1 MKKLFLLLLLFL
13 TISINLHAQDTI
25 KVSRHIDKGL
35 IGFGL
40 GLDYGGIG
48 ANFLYYATR
57 NIGIFGGV
65 GYNFD
70 AVGVN
75 TGIKFRIIKKKPTL
89 NLDPYILAM
98 YGYNA
103 AIIVKNSNSQNK
115 TFYGPTFGIGLDFRP
130 KPLSMGYFS
139 IALLIPI
146 RKSEADDYISRLKR
160 YNHVTFTNELLPIA
174 ISIGYRFILNYKV
187 YNNEIRNK
195 NK

>member
-1 MKKLFLLLLLFL
+1 MKKIILLIAYLLIA
-13 TISINLHAQDTI
+13 TISLHAQDTTKI
-25 KVSRHIDKGL
+25 IRHIDKGL

-40 GLDYGGIG
+40 GLDYGGVG

-75 TGIKFRIIKKKPTL
+75 AGIKFRLIKKKPTS
-89 NLDPYILAM
+89 NLDPYFLAM

-103 AIIVKNSNSQNK
+103 AIIISNSHRRNK
-115 TFYGPTFGIGLDFRP
+115 TFYGPTVGIGLDFRP
-130 KPLSMGYFS
+130 KPLSRGYFS

-146 RKSEADDYISRLKR
+146 RKSEADEYISQLKR
-160 YNHVTFTNELLPIA
+160 GSNAIFANELLPIA

-187 YNNEIRNK
+187 YNND
-195 NK
+195 